1 MRDLVAVGYDDRPGG
16 PPLQK
21 AKGRVAQR
29 LRGMT
34 PWNRPGN
41 RWSPTGSAS
50 NHAHGKENRPCPA
63 QSCCSRR
70 FC

>member
-41 RWSPTGSAS
+41 
-50 NHAHGKENRPCPA
+50 K
-63 QSCCSRR
+63 
-70 FC
+70 